1 MQPRDKRHFAAE
13 PTSEFVRR
21 AFDRVQEES
30 QRASALSARTLYAD
44 AWRAYYAAFPDVDG
58 SSARVLS
65 DGEQDQ
71 LIQMRT
77 AKARTLANA
86 YLAILLGPQLAWRPQ
101 ATNSDADARAAT
113 ILATQLL
120 EERWK
125 LGGMRGLVRDWCEAA
140 MTFGEAF
147 FLQLW
152 DADAGEPLAVDETAN
167 EADGG
172 VVERAL
178 GYEGDVRQEVIP
190 PWRVVRDG
198 AATSPSAAQWFACV
212 VYRNRYD
219 LAESYGRDE
228 TGAETPLYQAILE
241 APDRWAGEL
250 QELPSSWSPS
260 ADDVPMVLFFHRPTP
275 SVPFG
280 RFAALLDGETCLF
293 DKRLTADYRG
303 GVPLARLSFGDVLG
317 TARGYTSFWDMMAA
331 SRVRDD
337 LVSAAA
343 ANNTA
348 GARQT
353 FAMEK
358 GTDITPSRISNLN
371 LIETPQGRNP
381 RDAVV
386 VLDTVKTPPE
396 TYQLIDRLA
405 EEMQATL
412 GLNDVAMGQP
422 ERGGSGAAYSLLAMA
437 AVQQAQPQQS
447 RIVEGIQQV
456 GQTLLGILSQHVSEE
471 RVLQSVGESNANV
484 LSESKWTGQQLRGVK
499 RVIVDVGNPV
509 EQTAAGRFELA
520 QMYVKNGWAKSP
532 EQVQQVL
539 TTGRIEPLLQ
549 AERDQSLL
557 VQAETQA
564 LQRGEAAIVHPL
576 DNHALH
582 VREHAAAV
590 MSMDA
595 RRNPAVVE
603 QTWAHVASHYLEFFG
618 VPLEADP
625 QRYDRLQAL
634 LGYAPPSALAPPPM
648 GPPMPPPGHE
658 GMPPPEGEMVD
669 PSLTGQPDMMGAA
682 TMPGLPT
689 NPMTGEQTA
698 PLGGGAP
705 LAV

>member
-1 MQPRDKRHFAAE
+1 MQPRDLRYFAAE
-13 PTSEFVRR
+13 PTSEFTER
-21 AFDRVQEES
+21 AFSRIEDEAK
-30 QRASALSARTLYAD
+30 RASAAGLRTLYAE
-44 AWRAYYAAFPDVDG
+44 AWRAYYAAFTSEDG
-58 SSARVLS
+58 SSARPLA
-65 DGEQDQ
+65 DGEQGQ
-71 LIQMRT
+71 LVQMRT

-101 ATNSDADARAAT
+101 ATNSDADARATT

-125 LGGMRGLVRDWCEAA
+125 LGGMRGLVRDWSEAA
-140 MTFGEAF
+140 MAFGEAY

-152 DADAGEPLAVDETAN
+152 DAEAGEPIAVDETAN

-178 GYEGDVRQEVIP
+178 AYEGDVRQEVIP

-198 AATSPSAAQWFACV
+198 AAKSPSAAQWFACI
-212 VYRNRYD
+212 VYRNRHD

-241 APDRWAGEL
+241 APDRWCGEL
-250 QELPSSWSPS
+250 KEMPSEWEPSP
-260 ADDVPMVLFFHRPTP
+260 DEVPLVLFFHRPTP

-280 RFAALLDGETCLF
+280 RFAALLDGETCLW
-293 DKRLTADYRG
+293 DKRLTSEYRG
-303 GVPLARLSFGDVLG
+303 GIPLARLSFGDVLG

-331 SRVRDD
+331 SKVRDD

-343 ANNTA
+343 TNNTA

-358 GTDITPSRISNLN
+358 GTDITPSRLGNLN
-371 LIETPQGRNP
+371 LIETPSGRNP

-405 EEMQATL
+405 EEMQSTL

-456 GQTLLGILSQHVSEE
+456 GQTLLGILAQHVSEE
-471 RVLQSVGESNANV
+471 RVLDSVGESNANV
-484 LSESKWTGQQLRGVK
+484 LSESKWSGQQLRGVR

-520 QMYVKNGWAKSP
+520 QMYVQNGWARSP

-557 VQAETQA
+557 IQAETQA
-564 LQRGEAAIVHPL
+564 LQRGEGVVVHPL
-576 DNHALH
+576 DHHALH
-582 VREHAAAV
+582 VREHASAI

-595 RRNPAVVE
+595 RRNPGVVE
-603 QTWAHVASHYLEFFG
+603 STWAHVASHYLEFFG

-634 LGYAPPSALAPPPM
+634 LGYPPPSALAPPPM
-648 GPPMPPPGHE
+648 GPPMPPPGME
-658 GMPPPEGEMVD
+658 VAPPEGEMVD
-669 PSLTGQPDMMGAA
+669 PSLTGQPDMMGEA
-682 TMPGLPT
+682 TMPALPT
-689 NPMTGEQTA
+689 NPMTGEQSA